1 MLFTSALTWHSAW
14 HVCACPVSVVECM
27 CGARKR
33 EEEESILTV
42 EECLLFTMS
51 RESTV
56 ESNFTYSVVQIYI
69 LKKYSSLIDPG

>member
-1 MLFTSALTWHSAW
+1 
-14 HVCACPVSVVECM
+14 M
-27 CGARKR
+27 CGTRKR